1 LGVNGKMTRTGC
13 SLATTVGFAAT
24 TRSVDPNSSKL
35 TRVAQINDT
44 TTSSNM
50 SLFSSRG
57 PMPRKRL
64 FAAFSSGH
72 ACAVE
77 PEIVMKHAA
86 SKSVVSSSQR
96 YFVISKRE
104 TSMRRTALILATVA
118 ALGTAVVS
126 APAEARYGRGWGWGP
141 GIGLGIAAGALT
153 AGAIAASQPY
163 YGPGYGYYGPRY
175 RRAYYGYG
183 YGGGPYAYGPGYGYG
198 PRYYGW

>member
-1 LGVNGKMTRTGC
+1 MNGKMTRIGS
-13 SLATTVGFAAT
+13 SLATTVGVAAT
-24 TRSVDPNSSKL
+24 AGLVDPNSRKP
-35 TRVAQINDT
+35 TRVAQISDT

-50 SLFSSRG
+50 TLSSSRG

-64 FAAFSSGH
+64 LEAFSSDH
-72 ACAVE
+72 ACAAE

-86 SKSVVSSSQR
+86 SKSVVSPSQS

-163 YGPGYGYYGPRY
+163 YYGPGYGYYGPRY

>member
-1 LGVNGKMTRTGC
+1 
-13 SLATTVGFAAT
+13 
-24 TRSVDPNSSKL
+24 
-35 TRVAQINDT
+35 
-44 TTSSNM
+44 
-50 SLFSSRG
+50 
-57 PMPRKRL
+57 MPRKRL

-126 APAEARYGRGWGWGP
+126 APAEARYYGRGWGWGP
-141 GIGLGIAAGALT
+141 GIGLGLAAGALT

-183 YGGGPYAYGPGYGYG
+183 YGPGPYAYGPGYGYG